1 MDRCQDYLSVTSNI
15 VEEYT
20 LLLALNSA
28 EEAAA
33 VVGGNTLIY
42 FEAGGKGKPGCAVR
56 SFNTVIPGAALLF
69 RKDLD
74 HEGEKLE
81 AGTKE
86 ILSLNLLL
94 AYRKRKNRAVLL
106 VEGFEEPESLK
117 PSNPLLAAANA
128 KSYAVSPIS
137 RTFHTMY

>member
-1 MDRCQDYLSVTSNI
+1 MTSNI

-42 FEAGGKGKPGCAVR
+42 FEAGGKGKPDCAVR
-56 SFNTVIPGAALLF
+56 SFNTTTPGAALLF

-86 ILSLNLLL
+86 LLSLNLL
-94 AYRKRKNRAVLL
+94 AYRKRSSRSVLL
-106 VEGFEEPESLK
+106 VEGFQEPADYSGGM
-117 PSNPLLAAANA
+117 PGSALLAAANA
-128 KSYAVSPIS
+128 KSYAVSTILP
-137 RTFHTMY
+137 

>member
-1 MDRCQDYLSVTSNI
+1 MTSNI

-42 FEAGGKGKPGCAVR
+42 FEAGGKGKPGYAVR

-86 ILSLNLLL
+86 ILSLNLL
-94 AYRKRKNRAVLL
+94 AFRKRKNRAVLL